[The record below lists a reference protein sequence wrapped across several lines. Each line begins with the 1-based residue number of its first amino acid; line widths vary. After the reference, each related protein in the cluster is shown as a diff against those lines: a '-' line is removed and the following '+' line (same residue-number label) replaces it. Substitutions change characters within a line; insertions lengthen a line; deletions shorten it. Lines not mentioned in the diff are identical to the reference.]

1 MGKQTKNKTTKLE
14 VLSSLYESLSQHGDS
29 LRDTFRIISK
39 IIQENLKSEYLDFVL
54 LDENNPEKANIYSI
68 TRRGDIQEV
77 YTNIVGISK
86 HSIHAKKAV
95 IEEKIRESK
104 YYTEWRKNIESEICL
119 PIFHKRKVIGCINL
133 EFTKTQTFD
142 KDTITTLEIISKAVG
157 TTIYTT
163 SLNEE
168 IKKSERKFREI
179 VENMNEGLLV
189 RDEKKKVKY
198 ANPAFQSMTGLSSE
212 ECMDLD
218 ILDIFTQESIDK
230 IIQGRSPKQPVKKE
244 QHEVMLINKDKEKI
258 PVIYSRTPV
267 SEGSLGIF
275 TNMKEIKE
283 KEKKIV
289 ELSKSDKL
297 LAHISNSSI
306 DAIVSLDRNLI
317 IQTWNIGAEK
327 MFGYEPEEAI
337 GKNVKMLLTPEK
349 LKKGELEQVVKMIL
363 EKGFLRSFETTRLK
377 KDGKEISV
385 AISATKLTD
394 EKKRFM
400 GFGTIYRDITYQKKA
415 EKELQARFES
425 MQNAY
430 LELGTQR
437 RQLDYLLETLNI
449 SVGDEHFPNIENY
462 IINAAM
468 MLTKANGA
476 TLRIYN
482 KESGLLHLTS
492 ASGVSPEWWG
502 KAKIQYKGTIHERAF
517 QSRQPIFID
526 DIQNNPSYTSPRLA
540 AENDFRSSL
549 VIPLYVKSTY
559 IGNIALYSSSR
570 NKLHLLDN
578 SFIANFGKQ
587 ASLALLTQSKN
598 HSK

>member
-1 MGKQTKNKTTKLE
+1 MGQPIHDKVTKIELLNT
-14 VLSSLYESLSQHGDS
+14 LYESLSEHGDS
-29 LRDTFRIISK
+29 LEDTFKIISK
-39 IIQENLKSEYLDFVL
+39 IIQGNLKSEYIDFVL
-54 LDENNPEKANIYSI
+54 LDANNREKANIYSI
-68 TRRGDIQEV
+68 TRKGDVQKV

-86 HSIHAKKAV
+86 HSIRTKKIT
-95 IEEKIRESK
+95 IEENIKESP

-133 EFTKTQTFD
+133 EFTKSQKFD
-142 KDTITTLEIISKAVG
+142 KETITTLEIISKAVG
-157 TTIYTT
+157 ATIYTT
-163 SLNEE
+163 NLHED
-168 IKKSERKFREI
+168 IKSSEKKFRNI

-189 RDEKKKVKY
+189 RDENGKIKY
-198 ANPAFQSMTGLSSE
+198 ANPAFQEMTNITYQECIEMNFTDLFTSE
-212 ECMDLD
+212 STER
-218 ILDIFTQESIDK
+218 INQEKST
-230 IIQGRSPKQPVKKE
+230 KKSTKNE
-244 QHEVMLINKDKEKI
+244 QHEVTIITKDKENI
-258 PVIYSRTPV
+258 PAIYSATPV
-267 SEGSLGIF
+267 PEGSVGIF
-275 TNMKEIKE
+275 TSLKDINE
-283 KEKKIV
+283 KEKKII
-289 ELSKSDKL
+289 ELSKSEKL
-297 LAHISNSSI
+297 LAHISKSSI

-317 IQTWNIGAEK
+317 IKTWNLGAEK
-327 MFGYEPEEAI
+327 MFGYDKEEAL
-337 GKNVKMLLTPEK
+337 GKNLKMLLTPEK

-377 KDGKEISV
+377 KEGKEISV
-385 AISATKLTD
+385 AISATKITD
-394 EKKRFM
+394 EKNRFM
-400 GFGTIYRDITYQKKA
+400 GFGIIYRDITYQKKA

-449 SVGDEHFPNIENY
+449 SVGDENFPNIDNY

-476 TLRIYN
+476 TLRLYD
-482 KESGLLHLTS
+482 KEDEFLHLKS

-502 KAKIQYKGTIHERAF
+502 KAKIAFKGTIHERAF

-540 AENDFRSSL
+540 AENNFRSSL
-549 VIPLYVKSTY
+549 VIPLYVKSHY
-559 IGNIALYSSSR
+559 IGNLSLYSSSR

-587 ASLALLTQSKN
+587 ASLALYT
-598 HSK
+598 HSIK